1 MREALTHVRD
11 ETGGAASAATA
22 GVLGLKT
29 GSIAAIASVAAF
41 VACYLRTFVFP
52 RVPMMFWADQSLY
65 STNGFRL
72 LSGQLPYRDFFEFLT
87 PGTDLVY
94 ALLFR
99 CFGVSLWIPNLL
111 MDILAAI
118 AVLLITLAAA
128 KVLRGAFVFLPAV
141 FAVGFGLFG
150 GLDATHHWFSTVLA
164 LAAMVVLLGG
174 TESRRLIA
182 AGALCGLMASFTQS
196 KGALVT
202 LGFVAFLI
210 WQSRHRQEP
219 AQVLWRR
226 CLQFFGSVLASFLAV
241 NIYYMAKLGL
251 AEWCKWIVVFP
262 LRYYATMPGQTF
274 GSPMHDFRGHAGA
287 MKWLCVPFLYL
298 VVPVIYV
305 SFLWVMR
312 RRSRLESD
320 QPWNQLM
327 LIAITGMAMFLAVAP
342 SLSIMRASTVS
353 FPSTILL
360 AWLLE
365 RGSGVRKW
373 VAPGLAIL
381 SLACAV
387 ELVAAPQRKHWSYL
401 DLPAGRTA
409 IQEPGRY
416 DLYLWMREHTHP
428 GQTYLGIAPL
438 SLPLWLACPS
448 PIHAPGSW
456 EYYRPEHIARAI
468 AAMEAN
474 RIPLLVLRPETEFQG
489 TVGYEPEHLSSFNEY
504 VALHYRPIQ
513 RFSTGDVVWQ
523 RVPDAP
529 TPAR

>member
-1 MREALTHVRD
+1 MKETFTHAQDR
-11 ETGGAASAATA
+11 TGGAASPATD
-22 GVLGLKT
+22 GVLGLQT
-29 GSIAAIASVAAF
+29 SVLATIAF
-41 VACYLRTFVFP
+41 VATFSACYLRTFAFP
-52 RVPMMFWADQSLY
+52 RVPMMFWSDQSLY

-72 LSGQLPYRDFFEFLT
+72 FSGQTPYRDYFEFLT
-87 PGTDLVY
+87 PGTDLIY

-99 CFGVSLWIPNLL
+99 CFGVSLWIPNLV

-128 KVLRGAFVFLPAV
+128 KVIRGTFAALPAV

-202 LGFVAFLI
+202 LGFVVFLI
-210 WQSRHRQEP
+210 WQSRYREEP
-219 AQVLWRR
+219 PRVSVRK
-226 CLQFFGSVLASFLAV
+226 CLLLCGATTASFLAV

-262 LRYYATMPGQTF
+262 LRYYATMPSQT
-274 GSPMHDFRGHAGA
+274 SAWPLVEFREHAGA

-298 VVPVIYV
+298 MVPATYV
-305 SFLWVMR
+305 SFLWVMQ
-312 RRSRLESD
+312 RRSRLESG

-327 LIAITGMAMFLAVAP
+327 LIAITGMAMFLAVAS

-353 FPSTILL
+353 FPAMILL
-360 AWLLE
+360 AWLLQ
-365 RGSGVRKW
+365 RGSGVTKW
-373 VAPGLAIL
+373 AAPGLAIL
-381 SLACAV
+381 SLACAL
-387 ELVAAPQRKHWSYL
+387 ELVVAMQRKHWSYL

-409 IQEPGRY
+409 IQEPERY
-416 DLYLWMREHTHP
+416 DLYLWMKEHTHP

-448 PIHAPGSW
+448 PIQAPGPW

-468 AAMEAN
+468 AAMEVN
-474 RIPLLVLRPETEFQG
+474 RIPFLVLRPDPGLQG
-489 TVGYEPEHLSSFNEY
+489 AVGYEPELLSAFNEY
-504 VALHYRPIQ
+504 VARHYRPVQ

-529 TPAR
+529 APAR